1 MNISMAKQI
10 LVIIRRSN
18 GDVLLSSALL
28 QQLHDYYAG
37 AQIDLL
43 INDNTLGVA
52 KALPAVRRIYC
63 YSYAWKTLPRWAR
76 MRQHVGLIRQLWRRY
91 DLAISLTTTDSS
103 VWYAR
108 LAGRQA
114 ISLIETEAHKN
125 WWKQRLL
132 DGYYYLDPT
141 QHVILNHLKALNVLQ
156 IPQGKV
162 ITHIHYSAEA
172 LQRVQAKLHDQ
183 GIRTFL
189 IFHPSAQYAYK
200 IYPDTL
206 RQALLHRLNDLGIAL
221 VVTGANTPLDLHI
234 KTTLPN
240 LENLYDFIGETNLDE
255 YIALS
260 HLASAYVGG
269 DTLNM
274 HIAAAQDKPI
284 FAIFGPTLLPIW
296 SPWNNALQCAAT
308 HSQAQQTYGNITIFQ
323 ADMPCVPCGKAG
335 CDNQNGNS
343 ECLSRINPAT
353 ISAAVSHWLNHRHQE
368 NFHE

>member
-1 MNISMAKQI
+1 MAKQI

-28 QQLHDYYAG
+28 QQLQDYYAG
-37 AQIDLL
+37 VDIDLL
-43 INDNTLGVA
+43 INDDTLGIA

-63 YSYAWKTLPRWAR
+63 YSYAWKTLPWWAR
-76 MRQHVGLIRQLWRRY
+76 VRQQVGLMRQLWRRY

-103 VWYAR
+103 VLYAR

-114 ISLIETEAHKN
+114 ISLMETEAHKN

-156 IPQGKV
+156 IPQDKV

-206 RQALLHRLNDLGIAL
+206 RQQLLDQLNELGIPI
-221 VVTGANTPLDLHI
+221 VVTGANTALDLHI
-234 KTTLPN
+234 KATLPD
-240 LENLYDFIGETNLDE
+240 LDNLYDFIGETSLDE

-296 SPWNNALQCAAT
+296 SPWNNALQTAAT
-308 HSQAQQTYGNITIFQ
+308 YSQPQQTYGNITIFQ
-323 ADMPCVPCGKAG
+323 ANMPCVPCGKAG
-335 CDNQNGNS
+335 CDDQHGRS
-343 ECLSRINPAT
+343 ECLYKINPAL
-353 ISAAVSHWLNHRHQE
+353 ISTAVSNWMKNIPKE
-368 NFHE
+368 NIHDQD

>member
-1 MNISMAKQI
+1 MAKQI

-28 QQLHDYYAG
+28 QQLRDYYAG
-37 AQIDLL
+37 AHIDLL
-43 INDNTLGVA
+43 INDDTLGVA
-52 KALPAVRRIYC
+52 KALPSIRHIYC
-63 YSYAWKTLPRWAR
+63 YSYAWKTLSWWAR
-76 MRQHVGLIRQLWRRY
+76 VHQQVGLIRRLWRRY

-108 LAGRQA
+108 IAGRQA
-114 ISLIETEAHKN
+114 ISLIETEVHKN
-125 WWKQRLL
+125 WWKQCLL

-141 QHVILNHLKALNVLQ
+141 QHVILNHLKALNLLQ

-162 ITHIHYSAEA
+162 ITHIQYSPEA
-172 LQRVQAKLHDQ
+172 LQRVQAKLHAQ

-206 RQALLHRLNDLGIAL
+206 REQLLDQLNNLGIPM
-221 VVTGANTPLDLHI
+221 VVTGANTPLDLQI
-234 KTTLPN
+234 KASLPD
-240 LENLYDFIGETNLDE
+240 LGNLYDFIGETSLNE

-260 HLASAYVGG
+260 QLASAYVGG

-274 HIAAAQDKPI
+274 HIAAAQGKPV

-296 SPWNNALQCAAT
+296 SPWNNALQTAAT
-308 HSQAQQTYGNITIFQ
+308 HSQPQQTYGNITIFQ

-335 CDNQNGNS
+335 CDDQHGRS
-343 ECLSRINPAT
+343 ECLYRINPAL
-353 ISAAVSHWLNHRHQE
+353 ISTAVSNWMKNIPKE
-368 NFHE
+368 NTHDQN